1 MALTASLK
9 SRRKSRTKA
18 EQAPTQRLLQFEIA
32 QQQFALPITQVLKI
46 IPLTTIHG
54 DPAGRGIGLVHY
66 QQQEV
71 LVIDV
76 EKILLPYNPLIP
88 KTTYQFL
95 LILQTDDLNHPELL
109 GIPIF
114 APPRLTRIDPKAIT
128 PLPTHYRS
136 LGNIHCVSTLMMDT
150 QALNTQ
156 PLFIIDVNQI
166 FSGLNQP

>member
-9 SRRKSRTKA
+9 SRRKSRTTA

-76 EKILLPYNPLIP
+76 ENVLLPHNLPIK
-88 KTTYQFL
+88 KTIYQFL
-95 LILQTDDLNHPELL
+95 LILQATDMTHLELL
-109 GIPIF
+109 GIPIQ
-114 APPRLTRIDPKAIT
+114 APPQLIRINPEAIT

-150 QALNTQ
+150 QAPNTQ
-156 PLFIIDVNQI
+156 PLFMIDVNQI